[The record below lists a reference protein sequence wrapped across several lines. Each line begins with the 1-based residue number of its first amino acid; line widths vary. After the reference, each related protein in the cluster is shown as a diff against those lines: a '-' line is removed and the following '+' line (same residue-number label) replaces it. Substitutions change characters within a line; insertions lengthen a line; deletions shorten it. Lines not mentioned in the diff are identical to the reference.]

1 MSNKKLIYCTMLN
14 KRTWLMIC
22 FHWTPGFSLVLGT
35 YSGKGTETHISQAG
49 RLSTWGQPA
58 HSLAGAPS
66 SSYHRG
72 AKSVPTL
79 RRLPTVAWVRGCGHE
94 SIYDFEHIRFS
105 WSTCRITCVSIERF
119 CRTIEL
125 NDKHL
130 VYGIW
135 KLKLIERKSR
145 TKESSIKLIRVVLHQ
160 RALSFGFWRCVMRF
174 SK

>member
-1 MSNKKLIYCTMLN
+1 MDKLMQGRITL
-14 KRTWLMIC
+14 R
-22 FHWTPGFSLVLGT
+22 
-35 YSGKGTETHISQAG
+35 GKGTETHISQAG

-145 TKESSIKLIRVVLHQ
+145 TKESSIKLIREILPHYWTEQNVSHYLISSRSLLCFTNV
-160 RALSFGFWRCVMRF
+160 
-174 SK
+174 